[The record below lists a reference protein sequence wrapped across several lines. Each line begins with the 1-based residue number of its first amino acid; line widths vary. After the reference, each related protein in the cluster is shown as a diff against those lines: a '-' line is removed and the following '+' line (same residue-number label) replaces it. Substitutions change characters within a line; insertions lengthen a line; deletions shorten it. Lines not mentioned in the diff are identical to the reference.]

1 MRKSFILLDLSIIGE
16 CLKTYVEVFI
26 SAEGEKA
33 SIITQKL
40 HDLDLGPAFGQ
51 HDFVY
56 NWKDDVTLP
65 EVLRLVDN
73 IQSKLKGTGT
83 ILKFTTIR

>member
-1 MRKSFILLDLSIIGE
+1 MLSIFGE
-16 CLKTYVEVFI
+16 CLKTYVEVFV

-40 HDLDLGPAFGQ
+40 HDMGLKPAFGE

-65 EVLRLVDN
+65 EVLRFVDDV
-73 IQSKLKGTGT
+73 QSKLKGTGT
-83 ILKFTTIR
+83 ILKFATIR